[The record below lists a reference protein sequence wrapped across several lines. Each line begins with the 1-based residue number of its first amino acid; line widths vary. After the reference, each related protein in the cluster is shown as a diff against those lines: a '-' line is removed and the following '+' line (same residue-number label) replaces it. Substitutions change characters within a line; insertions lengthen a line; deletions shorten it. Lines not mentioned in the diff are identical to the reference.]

1 MLWFNTRTKVDKTK
15 KIGQDSEANALL
27 DATWVFKADSWGNN
41 FPQEKNK
48 TCMCTFK
55 WNLSEHLLCKQVI

>member
-27 DATWVFKADSWGNN
+27 DAT
-41 FPQEKNK
+41 
-48 TCMCTFK
+48 
-55 WNLSEHLLCKQVI
+55 